1 VLCLQLILFNWR
13 KDRLL
18 ALPANTSWLLS
29 SGASAT
35 EKDGFKTPTRGNHIS
50 GGNGEELTDASG
62 AEQDEQGLEQ
72 RQRDELPHLVS
83 IL

>member
-1 VLCLQLILFNWR
+1 MLCLQLILFHWH

-18 ALPANTSWLLS
+18 ALPSNTSWLLS

-35 EKDGFKTPTRGNHIS
+35 ENDGFKTPTRGDDIS

-72 RQRDELPHLVS
+72 RQRDELPHLGPM
-83 IL
+83 L